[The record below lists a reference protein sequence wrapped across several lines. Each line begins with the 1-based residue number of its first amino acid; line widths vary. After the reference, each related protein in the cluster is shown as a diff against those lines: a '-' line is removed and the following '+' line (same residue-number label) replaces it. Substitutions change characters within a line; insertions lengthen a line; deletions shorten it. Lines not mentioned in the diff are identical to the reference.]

1 MIAYHDNSLTDNLCR
16 NLDKCDNLELLFE
29 MSREI
34 LSCYDLMKI
43 THSLYANINKLLDA
57 PIFALAVHNAEERCL
72 EFWGVNDSREAL
84 RMGKISTG
92 RTDVWSVH
100 CFSNQK
106 ELIFNSFPQDT
117 TKHFSRLLFDFPDTK
132 RQSFIY
138 LPLIAKDTCVG
149 LITVQSFCENAYS
162 AKQVNIFRSLA
173 NFIALSV
180 ENAQAFRK
188 IEEQKSEIIA
198 KTNILESMMGNMEE
212 IISLRTEQIAVQKE
226 ELSIKTHKLAE
237 ANKELELLS
246 IVAKETNNAIMIMDA
261 EGNIIWINDF
271 FTMLYGYSYT
281 DFIARRGNN
290 ILQTSFNPDIAE
302 ILRTCIETRC
312 PQFYQA
318 ANVLNSGESVWAQT
332 TLTPVLD
339 DAGQI
344 THLVSIDSDITKI
357 IEAEQFITKQAG
369 NIRDSIRY
377 ASQIQRA
384 ILPSRQMMGGL
395 FPDYFILYEPRDIVS
410 GDFYWYF
417 DSGEWT
423 WVVAADC
430 TGHGVPAALMSIL
443 GISLLQE
450 ISRRTNIAT
459 AADIL
464 CSLRLMLKD
473 TIRQRDNHS
482 LVNDGMDIS
491 LCMLKKDRSQL
502 QFAGAYNPIIVVREN
517 EIIEIKADKMP
528 IGSHTLECNHFTNRI
543 MPLVPGD
550 RIYMYS
556 DGFASQFGGP
566 DNKKFMRR
574 NLNNLLLQHAQLPM
588 AEQKNLLKSKLRCWM
603 SCHDTEQ
610 TDDILVLGFGI

>member
-1 MIAYHDNSLTDNLCR
+1 M
-16 NLDKCDNLELLFE
+16 DKCNNLELLFE

-43 THSLYANINKLLDA
+43 AHSLYDNINRLLDA
-57 PIFALAVHNAEERCL
+57 PIFALAVHNPEDSCL

-100 CFSNQK
+100 SFVNRE
-106 ELIFNSFPQDT
+106 ELIFNTFPQDAAM
-117 TKHFSRLLFDFPDTK
+117 HFSRLLFDFPDTK

-149 LITVQSFCENAYS
+149 IITVQSFIAHAYS
-162 AKQVNIFRSLA
+162 AKQVNILRSLA

-188 IEEQKSEIIA
+188 IEAQNREIIA
-198 KTNILESMMGNMEE
+198 KTNILETMMENMEE
-212 IISLRTEQIAVQKE
+212 IISLRTEQIAEQKE
-226 ELSIKTHKLAE
+226 ELSLKTQKLAE

-261 EGNIIWINDF
+261 DGNIIWINDY
-271 FTMLYGYSYT
+271 FTRLYGYSYSE
-281 DFIARRGNN
+281 FITARGNN
-290 ILQTSFNPDIAE
+290 ILQTSFNPDIAA
-302 ILRTCIETRC
+302 ILRACTATRS

-318 ANVLNSGESVWAQT
+318 ANTLNSGECVWAQT

-339 DAGQI
+339 SGGRI
-344 THLVSIDSDITKI
+344 KHLVSIDSDITKI
-357 IEAEQFITKQAG
+357 IEAEQFITKQAD

-384 ILPSRQMMGGL
+384 ILPSRQVLASM
-395 FPDYFILYEPRDIVS
+395 FTDYFIFYEPRDIVS

-450 ISRRTNIAT
+450 ISRRPNLET
-459 AADIL
+459 ASDIL
-464 CSLRLMLKD
+464 ICLRAMLKD

-482 LVNDGMDIS
+482 QVSDGMDMS
-491 LCMLKKDRSQL
+491 LWMIKNDRSL
-502 QFAGAYNPIIVVREN
+502 MQFAGAYNPLILIRGGGL
-517 EIIEIKADKMP
+517 IELKADKMP
-528 IGSHTLECNHFTNRI
+528 IGSHMLDCTPFTNQQ
-543 MPLVPGD
+543 LALAPGD
-550 RIYMYS
+550 QIYMYS

-566 DNKKFMRR
+566 CNKKFMRK
-574 NLNNLLLQHAQLPM
+574 NLNNLLLENAGLAM
-588 AEQKNLLKSKLRCWM
+588 VEQKNMLRSKLRCWM
-603 SCHDTEQ
+603 SQHGSEQ
-610 TDDILVLGFGI
+610 TDDILVVGFRI